1 MRYRFLNITLEIAPF
16 FGSGSASIAKR
27 NTSKDEARAV
37 CERREFLT
45 RLSAGDDS
53 SFLED
58 RKGWL
63 CSSSRQSR
71 QKVVFSY
78 AS

>member
-1 MRYRFLNITLEIAPF
+1 MIYRFLNSALEIVPSF
-16 FGSGSASIAKR
+16 RSGSASIAKR

-37 CERREFLT
+37 CERRPFLT

-63 CSSSRQSR
+63 CSSSRHLR

>member
-1 MRYRFLNITLEIAPF
+1 MLYRYLNRTLEIVPS
-16 FGSGSASIAKR
+16 FGSGSAGIAKR
-27 NTSKDEARAV
+27 NTSNDEARPV
-37 CERREFLT
+37 CGRISLLT
-45 RLSAGDDS
+45 RLSTGDDS
-53 SFLED
+53 SCLED

-63 CSSSRQSR
+63 CPSSRQSR